1 MDSARRGAP
10 FASRTKR
17 WGTRRGKSAREARQ
31 WLVKKRAKRASEA
44 RRLEEAREAR
54 RLGSMLTPE
63 VLI

>member
-1 MDSARRGAP
+1 
-10 FASRTKR
+10 
-17 WGTRRGKSAREARQ
+17 
-31 WLVKKRAKRASEA
+31 LVKKRAKRASEA